1 MRTAVDYAYC
11 MRELVDVHYPKATC
25 IRVVQDNLSIHA
37 PGLSRGSRIWPSP
50 FLVGWMPSCEQ
61 RILSAPG

>member
-37 PGLSRGSRIWPSP
+37 PGALYQCPRKSRYLTRS
-50 FLVGWMPSCEQ
+50 
-61 RILSAPG
+61 